1 MEHETLTARN
11 NALVARDSLSDFR
24 EEPGREAV
32 QDLLATLDDST
43 TEPARGARFSLW
55 YRHQSSSWGAFR
67 VIVRMSHLVV
77 APWCRSC
84 TISGLGLTRMYQ
96 SCASCC
102 HLDP

>member
-1 MEHETLTARN
+1 MEHETLTVRN

-43 TEPARGARFSLW
+43 TEPASSVRSPL
-55 YRHQSSSWGAFR
+55 YRHQSSSWGVFQ
-67 VIVRMSHLVV
+67 VIVQSHLA

-84 TISGLGLTRMYQ
+84 TIPGLGLTRMYQ
-96 SCASCC
+96 SCARCR
-102 HLDP
+102 HRDP